1 MKTMARMNPVYPI
14 AVIFDMDGVLVD
26 SAAAHLRSWQLLA
39 RECGERVVTREEFDR
54 TFGQQNRD
62 IIPMLFGEV
71 SNSRLQALADRKE
84 EIYRELIR
92 ERAPIVE
99 GAAELVRALHEAG
112 VHLAVGSSGPRENIE
127 LVLSAMG
134 VDDCI
139 SVVVSG
145 DDVSRGKP
153 DPQVFALAAKLLG
166 VSAARCVVV
175 EDAPVGVQAARAAG
189 ARTAAVLIYHPSEAF
204 DQPDC
209 VVARLADLSADQ
221 LISLVKS

>member
-1 MKTMARMNPVYPI
+1 MNRDNSI

-39 RECGERVVTREEFDR
+39 RECGGCVVTREEFDR

-62 IIPMLFGEV
+62 IIPTLFGEV
-71 SNSRLQALADRKE
+71 SNSRMQALADRKE

-99 GAAELVRALHEAG
+99 GAAELVRALHQAG
-112 VHLAVGSSGPRENIE
+112 VRLAVGSSGPRENIE

-134 VDDCI
+134 VADCI

-145 DDVSRGKP
+145 EDVARGKP

-166 VSAARCVVV
+166 VPEARCVVV

-189 ARTAAVLIYHPSEAF
+189 ARTAAVLIYHPPEAF
-204 DQPDC
+204 DNADC
-209 VVARLADLSADQ
+209 VVARLADLSVDQ
-221 LISLVKS
+221 LASLVQS